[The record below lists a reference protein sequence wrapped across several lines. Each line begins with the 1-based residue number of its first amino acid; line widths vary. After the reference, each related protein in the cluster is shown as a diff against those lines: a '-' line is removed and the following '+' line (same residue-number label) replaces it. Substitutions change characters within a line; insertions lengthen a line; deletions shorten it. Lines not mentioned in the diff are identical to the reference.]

1 MTLSTTGSNPYVPC
15 TFVFCTTFMV
25 EKPQLQLRAQG
36 RPGCRAAA
44 RLQSSSIAVMAG
56 TSPLPLRVAG
66 RGASS

>member
-1 MTLSTTGSNPYVPC
+1 MTLSTTGSIPYMLC
-15 TFVFCTTFMV
+15 TFAIGTAFMV

-44 RLQSSSIAVMAG
+44 RLQSSSIAAMAG